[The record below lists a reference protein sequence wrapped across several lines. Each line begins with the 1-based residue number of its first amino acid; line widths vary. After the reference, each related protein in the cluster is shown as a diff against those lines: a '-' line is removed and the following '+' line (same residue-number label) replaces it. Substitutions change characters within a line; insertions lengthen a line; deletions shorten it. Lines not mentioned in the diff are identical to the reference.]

1 MTSVRPLGVTLI
13 AFFIII
19 VYSLILIVGL
29 SMLIFGIQ
37 SVPYIGAEGVLVGF
51 IGLVLLVWAFL
62 RISVGFG
69 LLSMSGK
76 AWKSAMMIFGIGL
89 IIDLVF
95 TPGQVLLD
103 IIVLVYLLIV
113 KRHFVF

>member
-19 VYSLILIVGL
+19 VYSVIFIAGL

-37 SVPYIGAEGVLVGF
+37 SIPYVGARGVVVGF
-51 IGLVLLVWAFL
+51 IGLVFLVWAFL
-62 RISVGFG
+62 RLSVGFG
-69 LLSMSGK
+69 LLTMSGK

-89 IIDLVF
+89 VIDLVF
-95 TPGQVLLD
+95 NPSQVLLD

>member
-1 MTSVRPLGVTLI
+1 MTSVRPIGVTLI

-19 VYSLILIVGL
+19 VYSVIFIVGL
-29 SMLIFGIQ
+29 SMLIFGIK
-37 SVPYIGAEGVLVGF
+37 SIPYIGARGVVVGLVG
-51 IGLVLLVWAFL
+51 LVFLVWAFL
-62 RISVGFG
+62 RLSVGFG

-89 IIDLVF
+89 IIDYF
-95 TPGQVLLD
+95 FRPTQVLLD
-103 IIVLVYLLIV
+103 IVILIYLLMV